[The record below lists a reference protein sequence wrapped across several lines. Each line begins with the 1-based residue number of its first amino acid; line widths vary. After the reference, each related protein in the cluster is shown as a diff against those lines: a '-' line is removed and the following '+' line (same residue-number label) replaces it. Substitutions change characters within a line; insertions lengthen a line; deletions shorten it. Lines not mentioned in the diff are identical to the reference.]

1 MQNYKKIDY
10 SKNKD
15 VVLRYIPGH
24 FVTPHSHVNYY
35 MDLSDMKSRQRE
47 ARATGEELAEM
58 YLVSDVIDT
67 ILCLNNMEVVGA
79 YMANKLTKAGIIS
92 ANRHQTMY
100 ITSPEYNVSGQM
112 MFREN
117 NIHMIKGKKVLI
129 LIDTATTGETLRSA
143 MRTVGFYGGSIVG
156 ISAIYSVASKVGDT
170 QIRALYSN
178 SDLPDYASHKPED
191 CPMCK
196 AGIPIDAIC
205 NGFGYS
211 TIKE

>member
-1 MQNYKKIDY
+1 MQDYKKIDY

-24 FVTPHSHVNYY
+24 FVTPNSHVNYY

-58 YLVSDVIDT
+58 YLASDVIDSV
-67 ILCLNNMEVVGA
+67 LCLNGMEVVGA

-100 ITSPEYNVSGQM
+100 ITSPEYNAGGQM

-117 NIHMIKGKKVLI
+117 IIHMIKHRKVLI
-129 LIDTATTGETLRSA
+129 LIDTATTGETLMSA
-143 MRTVGFYGGSIVG
+143 IRTVRFYGGEPIG
-156 ISAIYSVASKVGDT
+156 ISAIYSAATKVDDI

-178 SDLPDYASHKPED
+178 SDLPDYASHRPED
-191 CPMCK
+191 CPMCRN
-196 AGIPIDAIC
+196 GMEIDAIC

-211 TIKE
+211 TLR